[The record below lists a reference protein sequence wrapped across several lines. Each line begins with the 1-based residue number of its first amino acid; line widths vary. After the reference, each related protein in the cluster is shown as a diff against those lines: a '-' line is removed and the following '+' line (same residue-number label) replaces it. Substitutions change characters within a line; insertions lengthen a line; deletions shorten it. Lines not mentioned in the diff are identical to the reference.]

1 MPRTLVVITF
11 WLLGPFVLGLFSAPS
26 DAEWHSDEQT
36 IMGTEVVARLWH
48 QDAAQGKAALAAAM
62 DELRR
67 IDRHFSPYK
76 PDSELSRL
84 NREAPL
90 ASAEQPLAISA
101 ELTELLHQSQRY
113 GDLTQ
118 GAFDVTFGSV
128 GRHYD
133 YRAGIQPD
141 DATRRAL
148 AEAID
153 YRRIHL
159 DRAAHTVWF
168 GHPKLYVDLGGI
180 AKGYGVDRAI
190 ELLRERG
197 VKHASI
203 SAGGDTRLI
212 GDHRGRPWRVG
223 IKNPRAPE
231 QVAIVLPLTNEAIS
245 TSGDYERFFIDGS
258 GERIHH
264 ILNPRTGASAQG
276 IISATVLGPDA
287 MQTDALSTSVFV
299 LGLEAGL
306 ALINRQTE
314 FEAIVITDDGRVHY
328 SDGLVDP
335 DKPNAE

>member
-1 MPRTLVVITF
+1 MFRRSVVIAL
-11 WLLGPFVLGLFSAPS
+11 WLLVRLLGPLSLTLFSLS
-26 DAEWHSDEQT
+26 SMAEWHQDEQT

-48 QDAAQGKAALAAAM
+48 ENPEQGRAALAAAM

-76 PDSELSRL
+76 PDSELSQL
-84 NREAPL
+84 NRAAPQ
-90 ASAEQPLAISA
+90 ASAEQPLKISA
-101 ELTELLHQSQRY
+101 ELADLLHRSKHY

-128 GRHYD
+128 GRLYD
-133 YRAGIQPD
+133 YRSGKQPD
-141 DATRRAL
+141 EATRRAL

-159 DRAAHTVWF
+159 DREVRTVWY

-190 ELLRERG
+190 GLLRERG
-197 VKHASI
+197 IKHASI

-231 QVAIVLPLTNEAIS
+231 EVAIVLPLSDEAIS
-245 TSGDYERFFIDGS
+245 TSGDYERYFVDET

-264 ILNPRTGASAQG
+264 ILNPRTGGSARG
-276 IISATVLGPDA
+276 IISATVLGPEAID
-287 MQTDALSTSVFV
+287 TDALSTSVFV

-306 ALINRQTE
+306 ALINRQPE
-314 FEAIVITDDGRVHY
+314 FEAIVIADDGRVHY
-328 SDGLVDP
+328 SEGLVDP
-335 DKPNAE
+335 EK

>member
-1 MPRTLVVITF
+1 MPRRLAVIAF
-11 WLLGPFVLGLFSAPS
+11 WLQGLFLLGLSSAPS
-26 DAEWHSDEQT
+26 VAEWHSDKQT

-90 ASAEQPLAISA
+90 ASAEHPLVISP
-101 ELTELLHQSQRY
+101 ELSELLHQSLRY
-113 GDLTQ
+113 GDLTE

-133 YRAGIQPD
+133 YRAGKQPD
-141 DATRRAL
+141 EATRRAL

-159 DRAAHTVWF
+159 DREARSVWF

-197 VKHASI
+197 VQHASI

-231 QVAIVLPLTNEAIS
+231 EVAIVLPLSEEAIS
-245 TSGDYERFFIDGS
+245 TSGDYERYFVDET

-264 ILNPRTGASAQG
+264 ILNPRTGTSAQG
-276 IISATVLGPDA
+276 IISATVLGPEA
-287 MQTDALSTSVFV
+287 MDTDALSTSVFV

-306 ALINRQTE
+306 ALINRQPE
-314 FEAIVITDDGRVHY
+314 FEAIVIADDGRVHY
-328 SDGLVDP
+328 SEGLVAPDP
-335 DKPNAE
+335 

>member
-1 MPRTLVVITF
+1 MMPRLPVVIALRF
-11 WLLGPFVLGLFSAPS
+11 MLLGLLALVSSPS
-26 DAEWHSDEQT
+26 TAEWYSDQQA

-48 QDAAQGKAALAAAM
+48 DDPEQGRAALAAVM
-62 DELRR
+62 NELHR

-84 NREAPL
+84 NREAPK
-90 ASAEQPLAISA
+90 ASAETPLPITA
-101 ELTELLHQSQRY
+101 ELAELLHQSIQY
-113 GDLTQ
+113 GELTD

-128 GRHYD
+128 GRLYD
-133 YRAGIQPD
+133 YRSGHQPD
-141 DATRRAL
+141 DATRKAL
-148 AEAID
+148 LAAID

-159 DRAAHTVWF
+159 DRKANTVWF
-168 GHPKLYVDLGGI
+168 DHPKLYVDLGGI

-190 ELLRERG
+190 ELLRARG
-197 VKHASI
+197 VKHASV

-231 QVAIVLPLTNEAIS
+231 DVAIVVPLSDEAIS
-245 TSGDYERFFIDGS
+245 TSGDYERYFVDAQGQ
-258 GERIHH
+258 RIHH
-264 ILNPRTGASAQG
+264 ILNPRTGTSARG
-276 IISATVLGPDA
+276 IISATVLGPRA
-287 MQTDALSTSVFV
+287 MDTDALSTSVFV

-306 ALINRQTE
+306 ALINRQPE

-335 DKPNAE
+335 ED